1 MASLHDAQH
10 HHGHRFHHIGTALE
24 IMDHDEEEANILA
37 DRPWWLDV
45 KPHVSSVMNESA
57 KKHFDMWAADYYFDL
72 QEEKR
77 RKRRESELNAGP
89 VPRRSLSQTT
99 DDTHEM
105 EGKKTHVLF
114 MRVGFLLEYFRILF
128 FFCVLCCCVLFVCF
142 VFFLFF

>member
-1 MASLHDAQH
+1 LASLHDAQH

-45 KPHVSSVMNESA
+45 KPHVSSVMNKSA

-72 QEEKR
+72 REEK
-77 RKRRESELNAGP
+77 KRIKRESELNAGP

-105 EGKKTHVLF
+105 EGKKTCYIYESW
-114 MRVGFLLEYFRILF
+114 GF
-128 FFCVLCCCVLFVCF
+128 FFGILSNNI
-142 VFFLFF
+142 FF